1 MLFRWSTVHISN
13 INTPKKIYYANFQF
27 IIKYGIILWGNSS
40 NSGKILTVQK
50 TIVIIMAGAQPRTS
64 RPSLFKQLEIL
75 PAPRQYI
82 LSLTSFIINYQDIFQ
97 INSSI
102 HNINTRNKH
111 HLHRPN
117 ANLSCFQKKSTFY
130 AGIQIF
136 YGLPPSVTIPK
147 KNTAKFK
154 ETLRKYQHKHNFY
167 AADDFLCVWVIYN
180 TLKLNTN

>member
-1 MLFRWSTVHISN
+1 LR
-13 INTPKKIYYANFQF
+13 
-27 IIKYGIILWGNSS
+27 GNPP
-40 NSGKILTVQK
+40 NSGKTVTLQNRIFK
-50 TIVIIMAGAQPRTS
+50 VMVAAQPRTS
-64 RPSLFKQLEIL
+64 HNSLLKQSEIL
-75 PAPRQYI
+75 PVPCQCM